1 MSRYDIVCENYE
13 NVTDSLFG
21 DKAAFGDYLKF
32 AGRFFK
38 LPSVQS
44 MIIYGTNPKA
54 TMVADFDTW
63 KKFNRHVKRGTN
75 SIAVLDNGG
84 LKHYFDISQTNGS
97 KTPYQWTLGK
107 DTANALIGEVYEQ
120 SGMRFKSFSGCV
132 NYLGAEQARE
142 TAENVMNTLN
152 ISDENRAAFEKSYV
166 SMTQY
171 LIAARCELG
180 SSFKYNG
187 NLDLS
192 ALDMLHSKAEKERLC
207 EFVQLAGKSVLML
220 LEKSINNIVMQER
233 TVDYGRS
240 KADMVRGG
248 QEVLSRNQD
257 GERQEVQ
264 ARPDNVRIS
273 GADGTR
279 SDGRGTGTDERAD
292 RTMGREV
299 AQANGGNAPP
309 NRYRRFKDGC
319 CGN

>member
-1 MSRYDIVCENYE
+1 MARIDRVRENYE
-13 NVTDSLFG
+13 DVTERLFS
-21 DKAAFGDYLKF
+21 DKAAFEDYLKF
-32 AGRFFK
+32 AGKFFK
-38 LPSVQS
+38 LPSAQS
-44 MIIYGTNPKA
+44 MTVYGTNPKA

-75 SIAVLDNGG
+75 SIAVLENGG

-120 SGMRFKSFSGCV
+120 SGMRFNSFSGCV

-142 TAENVMNTLN
+142 NAANVMNTLN
-152 ISDENRAAFEKSYV
+152 VSEENRAAFEKSYV

-187 NLDLS
+187 KLDLT

-207 EFVQLAGKSVLML
+207 EFVQLAGKSVLL
-220 LEKSINNIVMQER
+220 SLEKSINNIVMQER
-233 TVDYGRS
+233 TVENNGRD
-240 KADMVRGG
+240 KADLVRRG

-257 GERQEVQ
+257 GERQNVQ
-264 ARPDNVRIS
+264 ARPDNVRVS
-273 GADGTR
+273 GANGTR
-279 SDGRGTGTDERAD
+279 SDGRGTGIDERTD
-292 RTMGREV
+292 RTVGREV
-299 AQANGGNAPP
+299 AQADGGNAL
-309 NRYRRFKDGC
+309 RTDTVTSRTA
-319 CGN
+319 